1 LICSGSYTGYRIPSI
16 NYAHIT
22 PVQFLAANHLV
33 GGGDDASIKAKD
45 GWIVSGDGLGGSQVA
60 MLACGVNHREV
71 GAVVK
76 NICAVFSQHSN

>member
-1 LICSGSYTGYRIPSI
+1 LICSGSYSGYRIPSI

-45 GWIVSGDGLGGSQVA
+45 GWIVPGDGLGGSQVV
-60 MLACGVNHREV
+60 MPSGGLITGM
-71 GAVVK
+71 
-76 NICAVFSQHSN
+76 